1 MARVDEARLWASLM
15 EMAKIGPG
23 VAGGNNRL
31 AFSPEDDVARGLFR
45 DWCEAEG
52 LTVTADAFGNQFA
65 TRAGTEDL
73 PPLLIGSHLDTQPT
87 GGRFDG
93 VLGVLAGLE
102 VMRALNAAG
111 QQTRR
116 PVTLVNWT
124 NEEGAI
130 IRPMMGSEVFT
141 GALSLQ
147 AAREMVD
154 HRGLMLGDMLDG
166 LQNGTGDLPP
176 GFRVHAYVELHIEQG
191 PVLEAAGE
199 TIGVVKSGIGF
210 RRWLLT
216 FTGQDAHAGPTP
228 MEVRQDAMVA
238 AAHAVL
244 ITDREARAL
253 PGGRGTCG
261 RITSPNGS
269 QVTVASKVELTL
281 DLRHEDLAQL
291 DALEARV
298 LGQISDQAAALNVGF
313 GVVNTANSP
322 PVPFAPEIVAAIEAA
337 RLKNGFTGRQMVSGA
352 GHDACNL
359 ARVLPAAM
367 IFVPSVNGIS
377 HNEAEYTAPADCA
390 AGAQVL
396 LDTVITLAA

>member
-1 MARVDEARLWASLM
+1 
-15 EMAKIGPG
+15 
-23 VAGGNNRL
+23 
-31 AFSPEDDVARGLFR
+31 
-45 DWCEAEG
+45 
-52 LTVTADAFGNQFA
+52 
-65 TRAGTEDL
+65 
-73 PPLLIGSHLDTQPT
+73 
-87 GGRFDG
+87 
-93 VLGVLAGLE
+93 
-102 VMRALNAAG
+102 
-111 QQTRR
+111 
-116 PVTLVNWT
+116 
-124 NEEGAI
+124 
-130 IRPMMGSEVFT
+130 
-141 GALSLQ
+141 
-147 AAREMVD
+147 
-154 HRGLMLGDMLDG
+154 MLGDMLDG

-261 RITSPNGS
+261 RIASPNGS